1 MQDNSIP
8 FEVLQQC
15 YDDLCYIY
23 DNESLARFD
32 SCVLTQHAAME
43 EAFSNLS
50 EGEENSVKRVDT
62 FYNSAQSMVNSLKL
76 HKKFPDESPAK
87 KSFDACEKACLK
99 YSGWEK
105 GLVLLVERENIPIS
119 DTEKWLAVPEN
130 KAALDKYHKE
140 SVERTYQR
148 FLEQQ
153 ALEEKNKICTRF
165 SNFWKDNPKLTARIP
180 HLFWPI
186 PVSIGLTYLASLVY
200 DVCSHSSSID
210 AVNKFFSSRLR
221 DASSLEMLKTPG
233 AIYGLATLL
242 AVAVCVGA
250 CYWCSKK
257 QPKEQKYIP
266 QQKLNEKNE
275 ICSRFSNFRKDN
287 PKLVARIPHLLWPIP
302 VSIGLT
308 YLASLV
314 YDVCYHASSIDT
326 VNKFF
331 NSRLRDASSFEMLKT
346 PGAIYGLAT
355 LLAVAVCVSACCWCS
370 KKQPKEQKY
379 TPILDN
385 RIVGGTSHNK

>member
-1 MQDNSIP
+1 MQDTPIP
-8 FEVLQQC
+8 FEIFQQC
-15 YDDLCYIY
+15 YDDLHNIF
-23 DNESLARFD
+23 EKERSLTSFD
-32 SCVLTQHAAME
+32 SCVLMQDAEME
-43 EAFSNLS
+43 EALS
-50 EGEENSVKRVDT
+50 SLFEGANSVERIET
-62 FYNSAQSMVNSLKL
+62 FYKSAQRMAGLLKSHNRL
-76 HKKFPDESPAK
+76 PDESPGK
-87 KSFDACEKACLK
+87 KSFDACEKVCLE
-99 YSGWEK
+99 YSGRET
-105 GLVLLVERENIPIS
+105 GLVFLGARKDKPIL
-119 DTEKWLAVPEN
+119 DTEEWLKVPEH
-130 KAALDKYHKE
+130 KAAYDDYAKRHHE
-140 SVERTYQR
+140 H
-148 FLEQQ
+148 FLEKYKTQ
-153 ALEEKNKICTRF
+153 LEFEEQNKICTRF
-165 SNFWKDNPKLTARIP
+165 SNFWKDNPKLATRIP

-200 DVCSHSSSID
+200 DVCYHASSID

-221 DASSLEMLKTPG
+221 DASSFEMLKTPG

-242 AVAVCVGA
+242 AVAVCVSA

-287 PKLVARIPHLLWPIP
+287 PKLVARIPHLFWPIP